1 MGFSGG
7 GSSQTKPHTHDSNIV
22 NDGGS
27 LNFDN
32 ITQGSL
38 TAGDVV
44 YSDGTHFQRLA
55 IGGAGSTLAVN
66 GGATA
71 PEWASA
77 SAGAWILE
85 GNDVATSF
93 QSELAVSVSDAD
105 VYQINYNVS
114 DGGGD
119 YNALVMRIND
129 ITTSTYKA
137 LLSQG
142 VASGGSQGDPELT
155 TQDKCM
161 ITGESIE
168 RQCNGTIYVYKGNS
182 NFYTGVQGVNY
193 INQGVQNSTSDPYN
207 WQIGGGNNSTITGAI
222 NKLSLLFMKTTS
234 TANENIEGSMR
245 VNSLTYS

>member
-1 MGFSGG
+1 VAHKHELS
-7 GSSQTKPHTHDSNIV
+7 
-22 NDGGS
+22 
-27 LNFDN
+27 
-32 ITQGSL
+32 
-38 TAGDVV
+38 
-44 YSDGTHFQRLA
+44 
-55 IGGAGSTLAVN
+55 
-66 GGATA
+66 GATGGYLA
-71 PEWASA
+71 EGLTGITGGLVNEVLTNNGTDIPVWAAVPSPA
-77 SAGAWILE
+77 AGAWSEE
-85 GNDVATSF
+85 GNDIATSF
-93 QSELAVSVSDAD
+93 QSELSVSVTDQD

-129 ITTSTYKA
+129 VTTSTYKA

-168 RQCNGTIYVYKGNS
+168 RQCNGTIYVYKGNP
-182 NFYTGVQGVNY
+182 NFYSGVKGVNY

-222 NKLSLLFMKTTS
+222 TKLSLLFMKTTS

-245 VNSLTYS
+245 VNSLSYS